1 MRLDG
6 VAIQNTFFMKAF
18 KSCRFIHPRFS
29 VMRTNYH
36 LRNVIL
42 KNELQLRELHWC
54 LVLLSP
60 RL

>member
-1 MRLDG
+1 
-6 VAIQNTFFMKAF
+6 
-18 KSCRFIHPRFS
+18 
-29 VMRTNYH
+29 MRTNYH